1 MKRAVGEFDT
11 ALQSDP
17 LLVDA
22 ILGSARSLTYLADYE
37 EAIKRMEVARQ
48 LDPVSPKTCLTAA
61 TIYYAAGYYARVIE
75 ECQRVLEFEP
85 HSPTASYYL
94 GLAHHR
100 SGDTAAAIQ
109 DLRTAER
116 ESQNN
121 PSVVSALILVLTE
134 SGDREEAIQLLDD
147 LKERATRAEVSPYDF
162 AEEYMALGESAK
174 ALDYLR
180 RSCELH
186 IPEMIGVRAVPF
198 FEPLRG
204 SPEFEGILHTV
215 GLTPAL

>member
-1 MKRAVGEFDT
+1 M
-11 ALQSDP
+11 
-17 LLVDA
+17 
-22 ILGSARSLTYLADYE
+22 
-37 EAIKRMEVARQ
+37 
-48 LDPVSPKTCLTAA
+48 
-61 TIYYAAGYYARVIE
+61 
-75 ECQRVLEFEP
+75 LEFEP

-100 SGDTAAAIQ
+100 SGDTAAAIH

-134 SGDREEAIQLLDD
+134 SGIAKKPFSCSTASRNVRRVLRFHPMTLLK
-147 LKERATRAEVSPYDF
+147 L
-162 AEEYMALGESAK
+162 YMALGESAK

-186 IPEMIGVRAVPF
+186 IPEMIGVRADPF
-198 FEPLRG
+198 FEALRG